1 MLKAIIG
8 LIVGLIIG
16 SAAPLIMM
24 NNKIAAVLLVVSI
37 DAVIGSFR
45 AALELKFSDSEIM
58 SSFIV
63 NSLAAI
69 SLVYLGDYLIVNLYY
84 LVIFA
89 LGIRIFNN
97 LSKIRRYVIKKL

>member
-8 LIVGLIIG
+8 LIIGLIIG
-16 SAAPLIMM
+16 SAAPLIML

-37 DAVIGSFR
+37 DAVIGSFQ
-45 AALELKFSDSEIM
+45 AVLELKFSDSEMI
-58 SSFIV
+58 SGFII
-63 NSLAAI
+63 NSLAAVL
-69 SLVYLGDYLIVNLYY
+69 LVYLGDYLIVNLYY

-97 LSKIRRYVIKKL
+97 LSKIRQHVIKKL